1 MVSLCSKWWVS
12 RVRQTSI
19 WFLGQSAYRCVT
31 LAMTSLRLNFPFV
44 DPPSCRIVEGVNRMH
59 RCQQSALPVASL
71 QQMEAVLYHK
81 FKTIY
86 EFLRILLFKKLA
98 FSAKN
103 ELKKAL
109 GGSPD
114 FLEYTVSSF
123 SKRRENV
130 QSPYI
135 LWQSPGFWT
144 GESKA
149 TQHSRGKVS
158 VGDAQMTKS
167 WEASVRCVS
176 GFCCLRF
183 GDCLWN
189 KERCYFFFWVIT
201 DKHKKNMWNVKYFT
215 ENIIDFDV
223 ELPSR

>member
-1 MVSLCSKWWVS
+1 
-12 RVRQTSI
+12 
-19 WFLGQSAYRCVT
+19 
-31 LAMTSLRLNFPFV
+31 
-44 DPPSCRIVEGVNRMH
+44 MH

-114 FLEYTVSSF
+114 LEYTVSSF
-123 SKRRENV
+123 PKRRENV

-135 LWQSPGFWT
+135 L
-144 GESKA
+144 
-149 TQHSRGKVS
+149 
-158 VGDAQMTKS
+158 
-167 WEASVRCVS
+167 
-176 GFCCLRF
+176 
-183 GDCLWN
+183 
-189 KERCYFFFWVIT
+189 
-201 DKHKKNMWNVKYFT
+201 
-215 ENIIDFDV
+215 
-223 ELPSR
+223 